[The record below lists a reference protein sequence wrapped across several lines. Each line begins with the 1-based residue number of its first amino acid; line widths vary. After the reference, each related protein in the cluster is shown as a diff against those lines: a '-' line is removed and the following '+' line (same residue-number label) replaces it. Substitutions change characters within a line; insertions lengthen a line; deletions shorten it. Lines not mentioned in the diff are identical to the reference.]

1 MRIVCCAVP
10 VVFAGFVR
18 CEDLIARPTY
28 TIAVDIGIRSGVL
41 FLICRAV
48 PGMLAAGI
56 QGEGCFACFA
66 VPAVLTMPIRRICL
80 LTGCAEPVIVR
91 ANVIHRVVRFADR
104 TCPVMPAMLRFFQNT
119 VAGRTIKTSVR
130 ANVIQRMTLCT
141 GGTIPE
147 IVAGFP
153 DINRRLAGRTVPAV
167 GSRSGTNIIRRMVFF
182 LRCAPP
188 VVRTIFSDPQSLIFR
203 SAVKFTAGARLPD
216 GVRTVANGTIP
227 GVFAFRIRIV
237 RFSAFE
243 TVPATVRAG
252 FVRSV
257 MFVTRGTCPIVVTTA
272 IL

>member
-1 MRIVCCAVP
+1 MCCACP
-10 VVFAGFVR
+10 VVLAGFIR

-28 TIAVDIGIRSGVL
+28 TIAVDIGIRSG
-41 FLICRAV
+41 
-48 PGMLAAGI
+48 MLAFVARTIPAVFATGI
-56 QGEGCFACFA
+56 QSVNSFACFA
-66 VPAVLTMPIRRICL
+66 VPTVITMSIRRICL
-80 LTGCAEPVIVR
+80 LAGRAEPVIIR

-104 TCPVMPAMLRFFQNT
+104 TCPVMLAMLRFFQNT

-153 DINRRLAGRTVPAV
+153 DINHRLAGRAIPAM
-167 GSRSGTNIIRRMVFF
+167 RIRCGTDIIRRMVFF

-188 VVRTIFSDPQSLIFR
+188 VVRTIFSDRQSLIFR
-203 SAVKFTAGARLPD
+203 FAVKFAAGARLSH
-216 GVRTVANGTIP
+216 GIRTVTNGTIP

>member
-10 VVFAGFVR
+10 VVLAGFVR

-41 FLICRAV
+41 AFVARTIPAV
-48 PGMLAAGI
+48 FATGI
-56 QGEGCFACFA
+56 QSVNSFACFA
-66 VPAVLTMPIRRICL
+66 VPTVLTMPIRRICL
-80 LTGCAEPVIVR
+80 LTGRAEPVIVR

-153 DINRRLAGRTVPAV
+153 DINRRLAGQAVPAM
-167 GSRSGTNIIRRMVFF
+167 RIRCGTDIIRRMVFF

-188 VVRTIFSDPQSLIFR
+188 VVRTIFSDRQSLIFR
-203 SAVKFTAGARLPD
+203 FAVKFAAGARFTD
-216 GVRTVANGTIP
+216 IIRTVTNRTIP
-227 GVFAFRIRIV
+227 GMFAFRIRIV